1 MVLKLLTKL
10 VINNKTGIKT
20 VTLQKVTL
28 STILIFLQE
37 HIKTPAVN
45 QHYSYFINPNGL
57 QHLIEVDEL
66 PYVLQTKIRFML
78 LIRLVV
84 EILRASIILSQ
95 LIPNMGKCSLRN
107 DFGLYN
113 RVSTEHSRKPL
124 VCP

>member
-1 MVLKLLTKL
+1 MYTFHTIKQFRAQQQNTSSFVLQAIKKSLVLKITYKTTV

-20 VTLQKVTL
+20 VTLQKVRL

-66 PYVLQTKIRFML
+66 VTLC
-78 LIRLVV
+78 
-84 EILRASIILSQ
+84 S
-95 LIPNMGKCSLRN
+95 PN
-107 DFGLYN
+107 
-113 RVSTEHSRKPL
+113 
-124 VCP
+124 